1 MNTISTARPIKG
13 TLFQAT
19 ECFCF
24 VVVSLPQISVTG
36 SYCQYYSNRDIILT
50 PHQLK
55 TYPGKIL
62 YYRPHEFTTGPGV
75 LDNVVPAQQ
84 GTAVGTA
91 VPWEEVLKETV
102 FLALNDNKTR

>member
-1 MNTISTARPIKG
+1 MAA
-13 TLFQAT
+13 L
-19 ECFCF
+19 
-24 VVVSLPQISVTG
+24 QISVTG
-36 SYCQYYSNRDIILT
+36 SHCQYYNNRDIILT

-62 YYRPHEFTTGPGV
+62 YYRPHELNAGGGGNSV
-75 LDNVVPAQQ
+75 QDNVHQQ
-84 GTAVGTA
+84 QQQHQH

>member
-1 MNTISTARPIKG
+1 MCALLFSFISG
-13 TLFQAT
+13 LF
-19 ECFCF
+19 
-24 VVVSLPQISVTG
+24 QISVTG
-36 SYCQYYSNRDIILT
+36 SHCQYYSNRDIILT

-62 YYRPHEFTTGPGV
+62 YYRPHELPTGPGV
-75 LDNVVPAQQ
+75 LDNVAPAQQ
-84 GTAVGTA
+84 GTGPAVATSTA